1 MIQTDAAINP
11 GNSGGPL
18 VDSRGSVI
26 GINTSIF
33 TAGGGSLG
41 MGFAIP
47 INRGKLV
54 LEEIQKYGR
63 VREKWLGFTVTDI
76 TPQAA
81 AALGLSQ
88 KEGLLVREI
97 QLDSPA
103 DKAGLK
109 PGDLITAVNGTK
121 VGTAQEANRLIFGA
135 KIGERITFE
144 LIRGGAEKRITL
156 VLEEKPNE
164 T

>member
-1 MIQTDAAINP
+1 
-11 GNSGGPL
+11 
-18 VDSRGSVI
+18 
-26 GINTSIF
+26 
-33 TAGGGSLG
+33 

-47 INRGKLV
+47 INRGKWV

-63 VREKWLGFTVTDI
+63 VREVWVGVTVMDI

-81 AALGLSQ
+81 AALGLTQ
-88 KEGLLVREI
+88 KQGLLVREI

-109 PGDLITAVNGTK
+109 PGDLITAVDGAK
-121 VGTAQEANRLIFGA
+121 VTTALEANRMIFGS
-135 KIGERITFE
+135 KIGERITFDVV
-144 LIRGGAEKRITL
+144 RSTQTKRITV